1 MNERS
6 TDTLIRSRVREKESG
21 IDESPVQSRRRRPEF
36 LLGVALVVLGAL
48 GGVILQRRGDD
59 GVLVVALARDA
70 RSGDIITAADLRALR
85 IERSAAAAF
94 VHASEAGAL
103 LGRIMHVDVPAGTPL
118 TAASLAARLALTLD
132 DDESVLLATSHGLR
146 MLPGHEELV
155 SLRLLV
161 HERRG
166 EHGAGRMYRADRDST
181 SRVR

>member
-21 IDESPVQSRRRRPEF
+21 I
-36 LLGVALVVLGAL
+36 
-48 GGVILQRRGDD
+48 
-59 GVLVVALARDA
+59 
-70 RSGDIITAADLRALR
+70 
-85 IERSAAAAF
+85 
-94 VHASEAGAL
+94 
-103 LGRIMHVDVPAGTPL
+103 
-118 TAASLAARLALTLD
+118 
-132 DDESVLLATSHGLR
+132 DESVLLATSHGLR